1 MTKKFWT
8 HAGGT
13 QRLSRLVGIGKAK
26 ELIFTA
32 KVLSGQ
38 EASQVGLVEH
48 VVSQNGTFD
57 AAYEKTLELAK
68 AIIANVRLNNWY
80 LFCYDTVIF
89 NRVP

>member
-1 MTKKFWT
+1 M

-38 EASQVGLVEH
+38 EASQIGLVEH
-48 VVSQNGTFD
+48 AVSQNGTFD
-57 AAYEKTLELAK
+57 AAYEKALELAK
-68 AIIANVRLNNWY
+68 AIIANVRLYIENGVFCFY
-80 LFCYDTVIF
+80 LSFLTGSCSH
-89 NRVP
+89 